1 VSVKSSAT
9 RLLAL
14 ALAGVPGAASGA
26 DIPGNLVVDVR
37 IYEARSTSPDFRV
50 MENLSFFVETDGTG
64 VSESQW
70 LATIARQVPEA
81 FLATLASE
89 TVDVEGSIARFVLQK
104 RTRALELT
112 FDLKDFLDR
121 GTFAATSAARLAR
134 GDETVR
140 AFDRE
145 IELRVG
151 HTYVFASR
159 DFELSAS
166 EYLSHFRDFEN
177 AEERGELYESLRG
190 YTFFLVV
197 AVTPHLAE
205 EPAPGSEPVAVPV
218 GANVIPP
225 LESPLGI
232 PLIGEIVLAF
242 DIDSTGAPTDAWIV
256 RSSIPEVNSRV
267 LGETSSFRFPD
278 AAGRKALLT
287 LSLRAEP

>member
-1 VSVKSSAT
+1 VKSSAA
-9 RLLAL
+9 RLLAI

-26 DIPGNLVVDVR
+26 DIPGNLLVDVR
-37 IYEARSTSPDFRV
+37 IYEARSTSPDFSV

-64 VSESQW
+64 VSETQW

-89 TVDVEGSIARFVLQK
+89 TVDLEGSIARFVLPK
-104 RTRALELT
+104 RTRSLELT
-112 FDLKDFLDR
+112 FDLEDFLER
-121 GTFAATSAARLAR
+121 GTFAATTAARLAR

-151 HTYVFASR
+151 QTYVFASR

-166 EYLSHFRDFEN
+166 EYLSHFRDVEN
-177 AEERGELYESLRG
+177 AEERGELYQSLRA

-197 AVTPHLAE
+197 AVTPRLAK
-205 EPAPGSEPVAVPV
+205 EPAESEPVAVPV
-218 GANVIPP
+218 GSNVIPP

-232 PLIGEIVLAF
+232 PLIGEIVLAL

-267 LGETSSFRFPD
+267 LGETASFRFPD
-278 AAGRKALLT
+278 AAGKKALLT